1 MTSFVIADFGSRLKA
16 AMAVQF
22 AVNVIIYRVILIPIN
37 WRNSYMDMLLNADV
51 VQFRVVAIVPF
62 P

>member
-1 MTSFVIADFGSRLKA
+1 
-16 AMAVQF
+16 MAVQF